1 MSFLQKTL
9 DFEEALYLNKIPI
22 CRSPC
27 CHRVG
32 RALWT
37 GEGRVSDDLLS
48 QAIEASSHQ
57 GHLRL
62 LSDNRTKNHPSGK
75 ARLENQAPIPIRPG
89 SRFTKR
95 CIVAWL

>member
-48 QAIEASSHQ
+48 QAVGNGNARYLDLLHV
-57 GHLRL
+57 HLDLDILIIL
-62 LSDNRTKNHPSGK
+62 L
-75 ARLENQAPIPIRPG
+75 
-89 SRFTKR
+89 
-95 CIVAWL
+95 